1 MLRKAYMKINK
12 LLIII
17 SLLTVTGVFFGH
29 YHYSIQKVD
38 MSSSYA
44 LNKNPLPTLEQFNKS
59 IKITPTERYI
69 EKDQY
74 DNEIASMTY
83 QIDNL
88 SDKAIRKVHWNSIY
102 IWNSSYLYSHD
113 LPILFETT
121 LKPHKK
127 QMISETILLKRLK
140 NDQQKLLRDPDKRI
154 KIEIIARSIEFEDG
168 SAIIVPNY

>member
-12 LLIII
+12 LLIIM

-29 YHYSIQKVD
+29 YPSPKTD

-44 LNKNPLPTLEQFNKS
+44 VNKKHIPTLEQFNKS
-59 IKITPTERYI
+59 IKITPTERHI
-69 EKDQY
+69 DKDQY
-74 DNEIASMTY
+74 NNEIANMTY

-88 SDKAIRKVHWNSIY
+88 SEKAIRKVHWNSIY

-140 NDQQKLLRDPDKRI
+140 SDQQKLLKDPDKNI
-154 KIEIIARSIEFEDG
+154 KVEIIARSIEFEDG
-168 SAIIVPNY
+168 SSIIVPNY